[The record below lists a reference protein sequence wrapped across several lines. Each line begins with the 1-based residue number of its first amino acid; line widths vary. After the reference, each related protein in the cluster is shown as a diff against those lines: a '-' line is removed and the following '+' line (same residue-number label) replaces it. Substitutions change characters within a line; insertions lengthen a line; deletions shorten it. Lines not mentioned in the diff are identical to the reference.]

1 MGNNVH
7 AVAPTFGF
15 RITGLTVGPHQ
26 LHFWDV
32 GGQRGIRAYWRNYFE
47 ETDGLVFVID
57 AGAPHRLQEALA
69 ELKGLLGQDRLA
81 NASILLLANKQD
93 CPGALDGACLEEQLH
108 LKEILGTGGKTHW
121 RLFPCT
127 AIDETNT
134 AVQEALQ
141 WLIADIA
148 TRLHYKY

>member
-15 RITGLTVGPHQ
+15 RITSLTVGSCQ
-26 LHFWDV
+26 VHFWDV

-57 AGAPHRLQEALA
+57 AGAPHRLQEALG
-69 ELKGLLGQDRLA
+69 ELRGLLGQDRLA

-93 CPGALDGACLEEQLH
+93 CLDAISGACLEEQLQ
-108 LKEILGTGGKTHW
+108 LREALGMGGKTHW

-127 AIDETNT
+127 AIDETST
-134 AVQEALQ
+134 DVQEALQ
-141 WLIADIA
+141 WLIADIS
-148 TRLHYKY
+148 TRLHYKQ